1 MFPRPVC
8 VTRLEKPTLLGTTFC
23 CGGHPEVAPA
33 GGAED
38 VGFVEGTVTDVA
50 GEEGDGEVV
59 VGVFY
64 CAGDGAVGDVGAG
77 MGVVG
82 VDGDVA

>member
-1 MFPRPVC
+1 MGAGFGR
-8 VTRLEKPTLLGTTFC
+8 
-23 CGGHPEVAPA
+23 GGHPEVVPA
-33 GGAED
+33 GGAGE
-38 VGFVEGTVTDVA
+38 VVVVEGAVAEVA